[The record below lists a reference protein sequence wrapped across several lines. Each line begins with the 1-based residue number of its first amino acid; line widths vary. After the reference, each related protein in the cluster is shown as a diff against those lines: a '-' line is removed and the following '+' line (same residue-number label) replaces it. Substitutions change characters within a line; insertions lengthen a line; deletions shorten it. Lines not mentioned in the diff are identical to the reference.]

1 VDLKAGRLKVM
12 RALLELDGIPSGM
25 DYFPAANDDQW
36 TFFRKLLTSATITW
50 SLLVP
55 AMAPRLMMV

>member
-25 DYFPAANDDQW
+25 DYFTAANDDQW
-36 TFFRKLLTSATITW
+36 TFF
-50 SLLVP
+50 
-55 AMAPRLMMV
+55 